1 MNAFPAA
8 IAAAL
13 MLASFA
19 AFGADPKGKVAAPTP
34 SPVAVDAKGA
44 ADLKRAQQIVATR
57 CSLCHGL
64 EGESASPVFP
74 RLAGQH
80 PRYIEDQLKQ
90 FDKRERTNDNAVMHT
105 VASKLTELEAHA
117 VAEYIATLD

>member
-64 EGESASPVFP
+64 EAQTRAEDRRATAEGPDNTSIPAAPTARRQDFVHDGITIPPLSEC
-74 RLAGQH
+74 RLHYAAW
-80 PRYIEDQLKQ
+80 R
-90 FDKRERTNDNAVMHT
+90 RRST
-105 VASKLTELEAHA
+105 
-117 VAEYIATLD
+117 